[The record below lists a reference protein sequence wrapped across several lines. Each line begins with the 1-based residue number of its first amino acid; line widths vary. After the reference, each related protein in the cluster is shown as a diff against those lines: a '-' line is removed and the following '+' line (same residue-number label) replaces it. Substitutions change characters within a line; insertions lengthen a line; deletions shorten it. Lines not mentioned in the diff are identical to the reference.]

1 MTIEGAIIVQESVFN
16 TTKTGPIHLPKDGR
30 PADVQVLNLVKTFDK
45 IEAVKGVSFTI
56 RRGEI
61 FGLLGPNGAGKSTT
75 INMMCGYLEPTSGDT
90 FIGGTSVTSEPLK
103 VKRIIGVVPQEIA
116 LYKDLSSME
125 NLEFFGEIYGLSRQE
140 RRTRVEDVLHFVG
153 LYDRRKDPIKNF
165 SGGMQRR
172 INMAIAMLHQPNFL
186 LMDEPTV
193 GVDPQSR
200 ENIFDTI
207 EQLRDQGT
215 TILYTT
221 HYMEEAER
229 LCNHIAIMDEGLIIA
244 MGTLEQLL
252 ALRDQAR
259 EVQRPHGLQELF
271 IQLTGKTLRD

>member
-1 MTIEGAIIVQESVFN
+1 LED
-16 TTKTGPIHLPKDGR
+16 TTLNFSKTGPIHTPKDGR
-30 PADVQVLNLVKTFDK
+30 STLIQVIDLVKTFDK
-45 IEAVKGVSFTI
+45 NEAVKGVSFTI
-56 RRGEI
+56 GKGEI

-75 INMMCGYLEPTSGDT
+75 INIMCGYLEPTSGDT
-90 FIGGTSVTSEPLK
+90 IIDGISVTREPMN
-103 VKRIIGVVPQEIA
+103 VKRLLGVVPQEIA
-116 LYKDLSSME
+116 LYKDFNSME
-125 NLEFFGEIYGLSRQE
+125 NLEFFGELYGMSAKE
-140 RRTRVEDVLHFVG
+140 RKERTEEILHFVG
-153 LYDRRKDPIKNF
+153 LYDRRKEPVKNF

-172 INMAIAMLHQPNFL
+172 INMAIAMMHHPNFL

-207 EQLRDQGT
+207 EKLRDQGT

-229 LCNHIAIMDEGLIIA
+229 LCNHIAIMDEGRIIA

-252 ALRDQAR
+252 AMRDQAR
-259 EVQRPHGLQELF
+259 EVQRPHGLQDLI

>member
-1 MTIEGAIIVQESVFN
+1 MQDAMGSQM
-16 TTKTGPIHLPKDGR
+16 KTGPIHAPRDGR
-30 PADVQVLNLVKTFDK
+30 QVAVQVSDLVKTFGK
-45 IEAVKGVSFTI
+45 IEAVRDVSFTI
-56 RRGEI
+56 GHGEI

-75 INMMCGYLEPTSGDT
+75 INMMCGYMQPTSGDT
-90 FIGGTSVTSEPLK
+90 TIDGLSITREPLK
-103 VKRIIGVVPQEIA
+103 VKHMIGVVPQEIA
-116 LYKDLSSME
+116 LYSDLNSQE
-125 NLEFFGEIYGLSRQE
+125 NLEFFGELYGMPKRVRRE
-140 RRTRVEDVLHFVG
+140 RAEDVLHFVG
-153 LYDRRKDPIKNF
+153 LYERRKDPIKTF

-172 INMAIAMLHQPNFL
+172 INMAVAMIHSPHFL

-207 EQLRDQGT
+207 EKLREQGT

-229 LCNHIAIMDEGLIIA
+229 MCDHIAIMDEGRIIA

-252 ALRDQAR
+252 ALRDQNL

>member
-1 MTIEGAIIVQESVFN
+1 MQESVSN
-16 TTKTGPIHLPKDGR
+16 QIKTGPIHLPTDGR
-30 PADVQVLNLVKTFDK
+30 PVEVQVIDLVKRFGK
-45 IEAVKGVSFTI
+45 HEAVKGVSFTI
-56 RRGEI
+56 GKGEI

-75 INMMCGYLEPTSGDT
+75 INMMCGYLAPTSGDT
-90 FIGGTSVTSEPLK
+90 LIDGVSVAKEPLR
-103 VKRIIGVVPQEIA
+103 VKRMLGVVPQEIA
-116 LYKDLSSME
+116 LYKDLTPLE
-125 NLEFFGEIYGLSRQE
+125 NLEFFGQLYGMSARE
-140 RRTRVEDVLHFVG
+140 RRERAADILQFVG
-153 LYDRRKDPIKNF
+153 LYERRKEPIKNF

-172 INMAIAMLHQPNFL
+172 INMAIAMIHQPQFL
-186 LMDEPTV
+186 MMDEPTV

-207 EQLRDQGT
+207 EKVRDSGT

-229 LCNHIAIMDEGLIIA
+229 LCNHIAIMDDGKIIA

-252 ALRDQAR
+252 ALRDQSR
-259 EVQRPHGLQELF
+259 EVARPHGLQELF

>member
-1 MTIEGAIIVQESVFN
+1 MQESVFS
-16 TTKTGPIHLPKDGR
+16 TSKTGPIHQSSDGR
-30 PADVQVLNLVKTFDK
+30 PAEIQVMDLIKHFGK
-45 IEAVKGVSFTI
+45 HEAVKSVSFTI
-56 RRGEI
+56 GKGEI

-90 FIGGTSVTSEPLK
+90 LIDGMSIRKEPMR
-103 VKRIIGVVPQEIA
+103 VKRVLGVVPQEIA
-116 LYKDLSSME
+116 LYKDLNSLE
-125 NLEFFGEIYGLSRQE
+125 NLEFFAQLYGMSGKE
-140 RRTRVEDVLHFVG
+140 RKERAAEVLHFVG
-153 LYDRRKDPIKNF
+153 LYDRRKEPIKNF

-172 INMAIAMLHQPNFL
+172 INMAVAMIHKPQFL
-186 LMDEPTV
+186 MMDEPTV

-207 EQLRDQGT
+207 EKLRDAGT

-229 LCNHIAIMDEGLIIA
+229 MCNHIAIMDDGQIIA

-252 ALRDQAR
+252 ALRDSSQ
-259 EVQRPHGLQELF
+259 EVARPHGLQELF

>member
-1 MTIEGAIIVQESVFN
+1 MEELTSF
-16 TTKTGPIHLPKDGR
+16 TTRTGPIHLPKDGR
-30 PADVQVLNLVKTFDK
+30 PVDVQVLDLVKTFGK

-56 RRGEI
+56 GKGEI

-75 INMMCGYLEPTSGDT
+75 INMMCGYLAPTSGDT
-90 FIGGTSVTSEPLK
+90 IIDGISITKEPMK
-103 VKRIIGVVPQEIA
+103 VKRILGVVPQEIA
-116 LYKDLSSME
+116 LYNDLTSME
-125 NLEFFGEIYGLSRQE
+125 NLEFFGEIYGLPRKE
-140 RRTRVEDVLHFVG
+140 RRLRAEDVLHFVG
-153 LYDRRKDPIKNF
+153 LYDRRNEPVKNF

-172 INMAIAMLHQPNFL
+172 INMAIAMLHQPNLL

-207 EQLRDQGT
+207 EKLRDRGT

-229 LCNHIAIMDEGLIIA
+229 LCNHIAIMDEGRIIA
-244 MGTLEQLL
+244 MGTLEELL
-252 ALRDQAR
+252 ALREQTR
-259 EVQRPHGLQELF
+259 EIQRPHGLQELF

>member
-1 MTIEGAIIVQESVFN
+1 MQDSTLNYS
-16 TTKTGPIHLPKDGR
+16 KTGPIHQPKDGR
-30 PADVQVLNLVKTFDK
+30 PVDIQVSNLVKTFGK
-45 IEAVKGVSFTI
+45 NEAVKGVSFTI
-56 RRGEI
+56 GKGEI

-90 FIGGTSVTSEPLK
+90 IIDGASVTKEPMN
-103 VKRIIGVVPQEIA
+103 VKRMIGVVPQEIA
-116 LYKDLSSME
+116 LYKDLNSVE
-125 NLEFFGEIYGLSRQE
+125 NLKFFGELYGLSAKECKE
-140 RRTRVEDVLHFVG
+140 RANDILQFVG
-153 LYDRRKDPIKNF
+153 LYERRKEPIKNF

-172 INMAIAMLHQPNFL
+172 VNMAIAMIHQPNFL

-207 EQLRDQGT
+207 EKIRDQGK

-229 LCNHIAIMDEGLIIA
+229 LCNHIAIMDEGRIIA

-252 ALRDQAR
+252 AMRDQTR

-271 IQLTGKTLRD
+271 IQLTGRTLRD

>member
-1 MTIEGAIIVQESVFN
+1 MQESMAFS
-16 TTKTGPIHLPKDGR
+16 TKTGPIHLPKDGR
-30 PADVQVLNLVKTFDK
+30 PVDVQVSNLVKTFGK
-45 IEAVKGVSFTI
+45 HEAVKGVSFTI
-56 RRGEI
+56 GKGEI

-75 INMMCGYLEPTSGDT
+75 INMMCGYLAPTSGDT
-90 FIGGTSVTSEPLK
+90 TINDTSITKEPLK
-103 VKRIIGVVPQEIA
+103 VKREIGVVPQEIA
-116 LYKDLSSME
+116 LYKDLNSLE
-125 NLEFFGEIYGLSRQE
+125 NLDFFGQIYGMNARE
-140 RRTRVEDVLHFVG
+140 RRARSEEVLHFVG
-153 LYDRRKDPIKNF
+153 LYDRRKEPIKNF

-172 INMAIAMLHQPNFL
+172 INMAVAMIHQPNFL
-186 LMDEPTV
+186 MMDEPTV

-207 EQLRDQGT
+207 EKLRDQGV

-229 LCNHIAIMDEGLIIA
+229 LCNHIAIMDEGRIIA

-252 ALRDQAR
+252 AMRDQNR